1 MKCVTAFGRR
11 QSLGWWKLGACK
23 YLNMFR
29 MIFLKNKLSLV
40 LMAALFWCVSMT
52 RVNAQDLSIATQISP
67 TISGPQVAGTVIS
80 YVTTVSLSVASV
92 SSFAGTLTLN
102 FEGMTLSS
110 AVNVNGAGVVTNTSN
125 TASSYMCEVSS
136 LHSGDVVVFTYTGT
150 VTSTSPSAIIRT
162 KIDPIGFTDSD
173 PNNNISDVQTFIKPI
188 LVQPSDVTVCSG
200 NPVNKS
206 LVADNLYTSYAWSS
220 TVSNSSTVSVQGP
233 LGSGIIQDIVTNTG
247 IGSETVSYI
256 VTPELT
262 ATVILANGTSN
273 GAATTLGDPKTFVV
287 TLPAPLHVT
296 SVAVTGNGV
305 IYSDQSAV
313 FTPSSNA
320 VSPIYTW
327 YTSVDKISTISAG
340 VVNGVLT
347 ESNLSLGTHTYYVAV
362 TGVNGC
368 EGPIFPVSVKVLSM
382 PVHVQ
387 KTLTPN
393 GDGIED
399 TWDIKGL
406 EQYPKCNIR
415 VFDRWGEVVYSSV
428 GYNTPW
434 TGTFHNNT
442 LAPATYYYIIDLE
455 DGSAPIGGDIDII
468 K

>member
-1 MKCVTAFGRR
+1 
-11 QSLGWWKLGACK
+11 
-23 YLNMFR
+23 MFR

-40 LMAALFWCVSMT
+40 LMAALFGCVSMT

-206 LVADNLYTSYAWSS
+206 LVADNLYTSYA
-220 TVSNSSTVSVQGP
+220 
-233 LGSGIIQDIVTNTG
+233 
-247 IGSETVSYI
+247 
-256 VTPELT
+256 
-262 ATVILANGTSN
+262 
-273 GAATTLGDPKTFVV
+273 
-287 TLPAPLHVT
+287 
-296 SVAVTGNGV
+296 
-305 IYSDQSAV
+305 
-313 FTPSSNA
+313 
-320 VSPIYTW
+320 
-327 YTSVDKISTISAG
+327 
-340 VVNGVLT
+340 
-347 ESNLSLGTHTYYVAV
+347 
-362 TGVNGC
+362 
-368 EGPIFPVSVKVLSM
+368 
-382 PVHVQ
+382 
-387 KTLTPN
+387 
-393 GDGIED
+393 
-399 TWDIKGL
+399 
-406 EQYPKCNIR
+406 
-415 VFDRWGEVVYSSV
+415 
-428 GYNTPW
+428 
-434 TGTFHNNT
+434 
-442 LAPATYYYIIDLE
+442 
-455 DGSAPIGGDIDII
+455 
-468 K
+468 